1 MHNSEN
7 PELLSEEEARRLL
20 LKLRHIF
27 LDGFLY
33 KLLYCIYTVKSSRN
47 SIMEERVIFVFV
59 FGSLFLGL
67 QSIVVGKICP
77 WEHAVEHPG
86 WPASRKSSGN
96 QGQAYPERPT
106 HLPNVSQ
113 LSRIVPTGGNLGFK
127 AWACL
132 GYFRFRPQ
140 QMHSNIDLT
149 DLPWV
154 SICVFPIAVVSSV
167 CSPTLNTHIEPPLQ
181 MHVHLASL

>member
-1 MHNSEN
+1 M
-7 PELLSEEEARRLL
+7 A
-20 LKLRHIF
+20 
-27 LDGFLY
+27 
-33 KLLYCIYTVKSSRN
+33 
-47 SIMEERVIFVFV
+47 ERVIFGFV

-67 QSIVVGKICP
+67 QSIVVGKIHP

-106 HLPNVSQ
+106 HPLLPVRLHLPNASQ

-127 AWACL
+127 AGACL

-140 QMHSNIDLT
+140 QMHSSIDLT

-154 SICVFPIAVVSSV
+154 SICVFPIAAVSSV